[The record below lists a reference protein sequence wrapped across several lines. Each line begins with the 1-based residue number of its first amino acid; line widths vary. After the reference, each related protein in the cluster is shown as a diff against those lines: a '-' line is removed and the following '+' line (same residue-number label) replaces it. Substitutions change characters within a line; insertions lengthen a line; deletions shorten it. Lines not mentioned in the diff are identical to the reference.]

1 MSRGL
6 LNKQE
11 LERVS
16 LTIREVESFTS
27 GEIRVYVARHCKG
40 NPLAEAAKKFK
51 LLKMNATELHN
62 AVLIYVAPHD
72 RKAAIYGDS
81 GIAKMADEGFWNQ
94 ALDDLITG
102 CRDGQVVDGICKAIA
117 KVGELIKKKYP
128 ALENDK
134 NELGDE
140 VVEE

>member
-11 LERVS
+11 LERITLS
-16 LTIREVESFTS
+16 IREAESFTS

-40 NPLAEAAKKFK
+40 NPLVEAAKKFES
-51 LLKMNATELHN
+51 LKMNDTELHN
-62 AVLIYVAPHD
+62 GVLIYIAPHD

-81 GIAKMADEGFWNQ
+81 GIAEMTDEGFWNQ
-94 ALDDLITG
+94 ALDDLLTS
-102 CRDGQVVDGICKAIA
+102 CRNGQVVEGICKAIV
-117 KVGELIKKKYP
+117 KVGELIKNKYP
-128 ALENDK
+128 ILENDK

-140 VVEE
+140 VVQE